1 MHELI
6 KLDNEVL
13 NALRVLVEKKI
24 IEYDVV
30 TNSIVINMNVNLK
43 VRGKFQ
49 VDCDEHLVL
58 NSGKSIDPVLK
69 EQFSIWLNPVVDS
82 NGAFVVDDG
91 EYIDRQSVI
100 EWPQIP

>member
-1 MHELI
+1 MHELM

-82 NGAFVVDDG
+82 KGEFVVGDE
-91 EYIDRQSVI
+91 EYIEQSEI
-100 EWPQIP
+100 EWPLIR